1 MKMGRHFGAAM
12 WVAATALCYAE
23 AASAQAPDAAAVD
36 SSEAGSGAEIIVT
49 ARKRSETLIATPVIV
64 TAVGNAE
71 LARRAINTLDGVA
84 RLVPGVVIGEG
95 GGAVQGGEVYIR
107 GIGGAD
113 TSTFAD
119 GAVSFNIDGV
129 PISRG
134 FVRRLAQMDME
145 QIEILEGPQALYYG
159 KNSPAGIVSIRTK
172 DPTSSFKAGGSVGY
186 EFVGHEVRGE
196 GYVSGPIAPNLGIRL
211 SAYGSKLRGWLKN
224 TAPSGLLTTPD
235 KRWAPNSDEFAVRG
249 TLKLDLNEGSY
260 IRAKLTYG
268 SLKGLSPQAA
278 NDLIFCPR
286 GTPQSGAIDD
296 CKAGRTVINGDIG
309 PNFAKISPR
318 FGDGHNYQ
326 KLHQILTSIEGSF
339 NLTDEIN
346 LTTVTGLYDIS
357 NDAVQ
362 NNRITYIPTV
372 ILPTVIGA
380 DLMDWSQEVRITSDF
395 TGPLNLMVGAHYS
408 GSNLS
413 NYGISALNA
422 VSPTFVSSSAITQ
435 KGMAWS
441 VFGQVMYDITPTLE
455 LSAGARYSHEKK
467 RLTRVAIGSA
477 LNAEP
482 TMEIAPNPRRESWN
496 DVSPEATLTYRPNA
510 DLTVFGSYKEGFL
523 SGGFNAGAAGFVNGV
538 DLRYN
543 QETIKG
549 FEAGIKALM
558 MDRKLRLTLAA
569 YSYKLSG
576 LQVGVSVKPDNSAQV
591 ITVLTNAGAVR
602 TKGASAN
609 LSFSPDRAWN
619 LHGAIAYNKGRYITY
634 FAPCYRGQN
643 QPDCRDRLNPFT
655 GTVGPLQD
663 LSGTP
668 LVRAPEFSGNVG
680 LSYESSLTSNL
691 DVGFNIDLAYSD
703 GYITD
708 GSSTP
713 FAKSPSYTLLD
724 AGVRV
729 MSADRQWE
737 VALIGKNLRNKRY
750 WVRTNGIGGTGTPA
764 GAPAG
769 SPSLLPDVT
778 AVTSRGR
785 EVMLRISFNIG

>member
-23 AASAQAPDAAAVD
+23 AVSAQAPDAAAVD
-36 SSEAGSGAEIIVT
+36 SSEDRSGAEIIVT
-49 ARKRSETLIATPVIV
+49 ARKRSESLIATPVVV
-64 TAVGNAE
+64 TALGAAE
-71 LARRAINTLDGVA
+71 LERRAVNTLDA
-84 RLVPGVVIGEG
+84 ITRLVPGVVIGEG

-113 TSTFAD
+113 TSVFAD

-129 PISRG
+129 AISRG
-134 FVRRLAQMDME
+134 FVRRMAQMDM
-145 QIEILEGPQALYYG
+145 QQVEILEGPQALYYG

-172 DPTSSFKAGGSVGY
+172 DPTPSFKAGGSAGY

-196 GYVSGPIAPNLGIRL
+196 GYVSGPIAPNLGFRI
-211 SAYGSKLRGWLKN
+211 SAYGSNLRGWLKN
-224 TAPSGLLTTPD
+224 TAPDGLLTTPD
-235 KRWAPNSDEFAVRG
+235 KRRAPNADEFAVRG

-260 IRAKLTYG
+260 IRGKLTYG

-278 NDLIFCPR
+278 NDLIFCPL

-296 CKAGRTVINGDIG
+296 CKPGRTVINGDLG
-309 PNFAKISPR
+309 PNFARISPR

-326 KLHQILTSIEGSF
+326 KVHQLLTSVEGSF
-339 NLTDEIN
+339 NLNEDIN
-346 LTTVTGLYDIS
+346 LTMVTGLYDLS
-357 NDAVQ
+357 NRAVQ
-362 NNRITYIPTV
+362 NNRITYIPAA
-372 ILPTVIGA
+372 ILPSAIGA
-380 DLMDWSQEVRITSDF
+380 DIKDWSQEIRITSDF
-395 TGPLNLMVGAHYS
+395 SGPLNMMVGAHYS
-408 GSNLS
+408 GSKLS
-413 NYGISALNA
+413 NYAISALNA
-422 VSPTFVSSSAITQ
+422 VSPTFVSSSALTQ
-435 KGMAWS
+435 KGEAWS
-441 VFGQVMYDITPTLE
+441 IFGQIMYDITPTLE

-477 LNAEP
+477 MNAEP
-482 TMEIAPNPRRESWN
+482 TIEIAPNPRRQSWS
-496 DVSPEATLTYRPNA
+496 DVSPEATLTYRPNS

-523 SGGFNAGAAGFVNGV
+523 SGGFNGGSAAFVNGV

-576 LQVGVSVKPDNSAQV
+576 LQVGVSVKPDNSANV
-591 ITVLTNAGAVR
+591 VTVLTNAGEVR

-619 LHGAIAYNKGRYITY
+619 LHGAIAYNKGRYVTY

-668 LVRAPEFSGNVG
+668 LVRAPEISGNVG
-680 LSYESSLTSNL
+680 LSYESSVTSSL
-691 DVGFNIDLAYSD
+691 DVGFNIDVAYSD
-703 GYITD
+703 AYVTD

-713 FAKSPSYTLLD
+713 FAESPSYTLLD
-724 AGVRV
+724 GGVRV
-729 MSADRQWE
+729 MSADRRWE
-737 VALIGKNLRNKRY
+737 VALIGKNLTNERY

-764 GAPAG
+764 GAAAG
-769 SPSLLPDVT
+769 SRSLLPDVT
-778 AVTSRGR
+778 TVTSRGR
-785 EVMLRISFNIG
+785 EVMLRISFNLG